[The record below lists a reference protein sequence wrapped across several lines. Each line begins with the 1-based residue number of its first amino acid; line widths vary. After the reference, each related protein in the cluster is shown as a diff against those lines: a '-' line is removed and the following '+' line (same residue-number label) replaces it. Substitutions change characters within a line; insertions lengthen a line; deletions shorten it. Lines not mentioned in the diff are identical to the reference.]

1 MGTPPRAASPFLALA
16 CDAAPGSPQ
25 SCPNPRPVAA
35 VTRRWPSRSSPPSRC
50 WSRLY
55 LGRSL
60 VVPVLIGVLVS
71 YALNPTVELL
81 TRWRLPRTLASMLVV
96 LGLLGFAGTLVYQL
110 SDETSAA
117 IRGLPAAS
125 KRLRAVVERGLGPR
139 PSVVQELQT
148 AADSIAKAA
157 EGQTT
162 RRRGEPL
169 AVEVVEPTIDVKE
182 YLWMGWW
189 GLLALAGQALLVVF
203 LSFFMLSSGDL
214 YRRKFVRLAGDRL
227 SHRRVTVEILDEVG
241 SQVSF
246 FLMHQ
251 VLTGTLVGVATW
263 LAFWWLGVEYAAL
276 WGLAA
281 GIMNTIPYFGPTV
294 VAMAAFVIAFIQ
306 FESAWQASLVSMA
319 SLVITTIEGMII
331 TPLMVSRMA
340 SMNPVAVFLG
350 LLFWGWMWG
359 VVGMLLAV
367 PLLMAMKAV
376 ADRVDDLKPLAELLG
391 E

>member
-1 MGTPPRAASPFLALA
+1 MAF
-16 CDAAPGSPQ
+16 
-25 SCPNPRPVAA
+25 
-35 VTRRWPSRSSPPSRC
+35 
-50 WSRLY
+50 
-55 LGRSL
+55 
-60 VVPVLIGVLVS
+60 
-71 YALNPTVELL
+71 
-81 TRWRLPRTLASMLVV
+81 
-96 LGLLGFAGTLVYQL
+96 
-110 SDETSAA
+110 
-117 IRGLPAAS
+117 
-125 KRLRAVVERGLGPR
+125 
-139 PSVVQELQT
+139 
-148 AADSIAKAA
+148 
-157 EGQTT
+157 
-162 RRRGEPL
+162 
-169 AVEVVEPTIDVKE
+169 
-182 YLWMGWW
+182 
-189 GLLALAGQALLVVF
+189 AGQALLVVF

-214 YRRKFVRLAGDRL
+214 YRRKFVRLAGERL

-294 VAMAAFVIAFIQ
+294 VAMAAFAIAFIQ